1 MTRIPHRATFFTALV
16 VLACS
21 VPFFNDRFVSQ
32 RPANSNAQ
40 AKQEAIAHNN
50 LGIAYMNRQ
59 DERNALSEFEKAYS
73 LDPALYAARLNQAI
87 ALLNLERFPPAL
99 AILEEAAVREPRNP
113 RTWYNLGLIER
124 SLGHTQISVQNFERV
139 TALDPQDAD
148 TQYFLGQDYLSLN
161 QYGKAIAAFERALH
175 LDPFH
180 ASSEFALAQAY
191 ERSGHPEQARGQLI
205 RFQHLTETKLGKPMS
220 LTYGDQG
227 KYSLAEK
234 MSPGI
239 EPVPAQSQVHFVDV
253 TAQSGLPSRWAT
265 RPAKSRD
272 PAEDFGSGA
281 CVFDYDGDGKPD
293 IFLGNDGTGHAALYH
308 NLGDGQFANVIS
320 QSGIDLP
327 GPAIG
332 CTAGD
337 FDNDGHPG
345 LAVSYRGGVALF
357 QNEGDGT
364 FKNVTSESGINVTG
378 VPLGLTFVD
387 YDQDGDLDLYV
398 SRGSNSSPSLA
409 GPSSNELWRNNGNGA
424 FTNVTRE
431 TGLANPGGSWGA
443 TASDINNDRAVDFV
457 VASMHRPPAIYFNPR
472 EGAFRAAVP
481 WEPAMTSPAVGVVA
495 FDFNKDGWMDLAFTH
510 SRTPGISLWRNVD
523 GKKFTAVLL
532 PELGW
537 GRGWGLVTLDYDHDG
552 WIDIAAVG
560 TNSSGGHIVLLRNEG
575 AAGFRNVS
583 QDVGLDQI
591 RLTHPRSLVS
601 ADFFG
606 DGSSDLLVTQ
616 AGGPPVL
623 LRNMESNRNHWL
635 RLTLHGLVDNR
646 SAIGTKVQVFAG
658 TLRQKFEI
666 RAASGYLGQSDI
678 SLDVGLDSATKA
690 DIVRMLWPTGVLQ
703 DEINF
708 PVDGH
713 AAIEELD
720 RHGSSCPLLFSW
732 DGHHFKFIDDIL
744 GAGIVGHW
752 IAPRRRN
759 IPDPE
764 EYMKV
769 QGSDAQ
775 PRKGLLSF
783 RLLEPMEELDYL
795 DQVRLVAVDHPAG
808 VEVYSNSHFAMRPPF
823 PQFKVIAIR
832 RAHPPLGAW
841 DNYGRNELPVLLVRD
856 HRFVDGFQGL
866 SFAGL
871 AKMHWLEL
879 DLGEWNPHRPL
890 RLLMDGFTD
899 YFSAD
904 SLYAAR
910 QAGMKPIPPFVE
922 AQDSSGRW
930 HRVIQDM
937 GFPAG
942 LERSMVVDLTGKLPA
957 GTRRIRIVTNLKVYW
972 DRIRIDNSPL
982 DVPHRVINVP
992 LVEAKLD
999 FRGYPRYI
1007 EGKTSGDLSYVYD
1020 DISATGPYAQQSGN
1034 YTRYGDVLPLL
1045 THADE
1050 KYAIFGSGDE
1060 VALSFDPSLL
1070 PKLSHGWVRDYFFC
1084 ANGFDKDMDIYA
1096 AFGATVTPL
1105 PIHSLLSY
1113 PYPKGAGYPY
1123 DRSHVEYY
1131 LHYNTREVSGA
1142 PPRSYLFH
1150 YRPEQP

>member
-1 MTRIPHRATFFTALV
+1 
-16 VLACS
+16 
-21 VPFFNDRFVSQ
+21 
-32 RPANSNAQ
+32 
-40 AKQEAIAHNN
+40 
-50 LGIAYMNRQ
+50 MNRQ
-59 DERNALSEFEKAYS
+59 DERSALSEFEKAYS
-73 LDPALYAARLNQAI
+73 LDSGLDAARLNQAI
-87 ALLNLERFPPAL
+87 ALLNLERFSPAL
-99 AILEEAAVREPRNP
+99 AILEAAPKREPRNP
-113 RTWYNLGLIER
+113 RIWYNLGLIER
-124 SLGHTQISVQNFERV
+124 SLGHAQSSEQDFEQV
-139 TALDPQDAD
+139 AALDPQDAD
-148 TQYFLGQDYLSLN
+148 TRYFLGQDYLSLD
-161 QYGKAIAAFERALH
+161 QYGKAIAAFKRALH

-191 ERSGHPEQARGQLI
+191 ERSGHLKQAREHLI

-227 KYSLAEK
+227 KYSLAEEV
-234 MSPGI
+234 SPGI
-239 EPVPAQSQVHFVDV
+239 EPVPAQSRVHFVNV
-253 TAQSGLPSRWAT
+253 TTQSGLPSQWVT
-265 RPAKSRD
+265 RSAKLANPAQG
-272 PAEDFGSGA
+272 FGSGA

-293 IFLGNDGTGHAALYH
+293 IFLGDDGTGHVALYH
-308 NLGDGQFANVIS
+308 NLGDGKFANVTAH
-320 QSGIDLP
+320 SGIELS

-337 FDNDGHPG
+337 FDNDGRPG

-357 QNEGDGT
+357 RNEGHGT
-364 FKNVTSESGINVTG
+364 FKNVTSEASIKVSGA
-378 VPLGLTFVD
+378 PLGLTFVD

-398 SRGSNSSPSLA
+398 SRGPRPSSSLA
-409 GPSSNELWRNNGNGA
+409 GPSSNELWRNNGDGT

-457 VASMHRPPAIYFNPR
+457 VTSIHRPPAIYFNPR
-472 EGAFRAAVP
+472 EGVFRAAAP
-481 WEPAMTSPAVGVVA
+481 WTPMMAAPAIGVLA

-510 SRTPGISLWRNVD
+510 SGVPGISLWRNVD
-523 GKKFTAVLL
+523 GKKFAAVSL
-532 PELGW
+532 PKLGW
-537 GRGWGLVTLDYDHDG
+537 TRGWGLVALDYDDDG
-552 WIDIAAVG
+552 WIDLAAVG

-575 AAGFRNVS
+575 AAGFHNVS
-583 QDVGLDQI
+583 HDVGLDNV
-591 RLTHPRSLVS
+591 RLTHPRSLVV

-623 LRNMESNRNHWL
+623 LRNIGYGRNHWL

-666 RAASGYLGQSDI
+666 PAASGYLGQSDTSI
-678 SLDVGLDSATKA
+678 DVGLDSATKA

-708 PVDGH
+708 PVD
-713 AAIEELD
+713 ANARIEELD

-752 IAPRRRN
+752 LAPGRRN
-759 IPDPE
+759 VPDPE
-764 EYMKV
+764 EYIKV
-769 QGSDAQ
+769 NGSDAQ
-775 PRKGLLSF
+775 PRKGLLRF

-795 DQVRLVAVDHPAG
+795 DRVRLLAVDHPAG
-808 VEVYSNSHFAMRPPF
+808 VEVYPNAHFAIRPPF
-823 PQFKVIAIR
+823 PEFKVIASR
-832 RAHPPLGAW
+832 DAHPPLGAW
-841 DNYGRNELPVLLVRD
+841 DNHGRNVLSLLLVRD
-856 HRFVDGFQGL
+856 HHFVKGFPGL
-866 SFAGL
+866 PFAGF

-879 DLGEWNPHRPL
+879 DLGAWNAHRPL

-910 QAGMKPIPPFVE
+910 QAGVKPIPPYVE
-922 AQDSSGRW
+922 AQDSSGQWR
-930 HRVIQDM
+930 RVIQNM

-942 LERSMVVDLTGKLPA
+942 LERCMVVDLTGKLPA

-972 DRIRIDNSPL
+972 DRVRVDNSPL
-982 DVPHRVINVP
+982 DVPYRVVNVP
-992 LVEAKLD
+992 LVDAKLD

-1020 DISATGPYAQQSGN
+1020 DVSATGPYARQSGN

-1050 KYAIFGSGDE
+1050 EYVIFGSGEE
-1060 VALSFDPSLL
+1060 VAVSFDSSPL
-1070 PKLSHGWVRDYFFC
+1070 PELPHGWVRDYFFYG
-1084 ANGFDKDMDIYA
+1084 NGFDKDLDMYA
-1096 AFGATVTPL
+1096 AFGGTVTPL
-1105 PIHSLLSY
+1105 PIHALRSY
-1113 PYPKGAGYPY
+1113 PYPKGIGYPY
-1123 DRSHVEYY
+1123 DHSHVKYY
-1131 LHYNTREVSGA
+1131 LHYNTREVSGT

-1150 YRPEQP
+1150 YRAERP

>member
-1 MTRIPHRATFFTALV
+1 MTRVLHRATFFGALV
-16 VLACS
+16 VFAVS
-21 VPFFNDRFVSQ
+21 IPFFIGPFASR
-32 RPANSNAQ
+32 RPADSSAR
-40 AKQEAIAHNN
+40 AKQQAIAHDN

-73 LDPALYAARLNQAI
+73 LDPGLYAARLNQAI
-87 ALLNLERFPPAL
+87 ALLNLEKFPPAL
-99 AILEEAAVREPRNP
+99 EILEEAARREPRNP

-124 SLGHTQISVQNFERV
+124 SLGHAQISAQDFERV
-139 TALDPQDAD
+139 AALDPRDAD
-148 TQYFLGQDYLSLN
+148 TQYFLGQDYLSLD
-161 QYGKAIAAFERALH
+161 QYGKAIAAFERALR

-180 ASSEFALAQAY
+180 ASSVFALAQTY
-191 ERSGHPEQARGQLI
+191 ERSGHLQQAQAQLI

-227 KYSLAEK
+227 KYSLAEEI
-234 MSPGI
+234 SPGI
-239 EPVPAQSQVHFVDV
+239 ESVPAPIPVRFVDV
-253 TAQSGLPSRWAT
+253 TAQSGLPSRWAN
-265 RPAKSRD
+265 RSVKSQD

-308 NLGDGQFANVIS
+308 NLGGGKFANVTAN
-320 QSGIDLP
+320 SGIDLP

-337 FDNDGHPG
+337 FDNDSHPG
-345 LAVSYRGGVALF
+345 LAVSYRDGVALF

-364 FKNVTSESGINVTG
+364 FKNVTSEAGIKVMG
-378 VPLGLTFVD
+378 AALGLTFVD

-398 SRGSNSSPSLA
+398 SRGPGLSRSLA
-409 GPSSNELWRNNGNGA
+409 GPSSNELWRNNGNGT

-457 VASMHRPPAIYFNPR
+457 VTSIHRPPVIYFNPR
-472 EGAFRAAVP
+472 EGSFRAAAP
-481 WEPAMTSPAVGVVA
+481 WTPAMSAPAVGVLA

-510 SRTPGISLWRNVD
+510 SRAPGISLWRNID
-523 GKKFTAVLL
+523 GQKFAAVSL
-532 PELGW
+532 PHLGW
-537 GRGWGLVTLDYDHDG
+537 TRGWGLVALDYDHDG
-552 WIDIAAVG
+552 WIDLAAVG
-560 TNSSGGHIVLLRNEG
+560 TNSSGGHIALLRNEG
-575 AAGFRNVS
+575 SAGFRNVS
-583 QDVGLDQI
+583 HDVGLDNI
-591 RLTHPRSLVS
+591 RLTDPRSVVA

-606 DGSSDLLVTQ
+606 DGSIDLLITQ

-623 LRNMESNRNHWL
+623 LHNMNNDRNHWL
-635 RLTLHGLVDNR
+635 RLTLHGLVDNH
-646 SAIGTKVQVFAG
+646 SAIGTKVQIFAG
-658 TLRQKFEI
+658 TLRQKFEVP
-666 RAASGYLGQSDI
+666 AASGYLGQSDVSI
-678 SLDVGLDSATKA
+678 DVGLDSAAKP

-708 PVDGH
+708 AVD
-713 AAIEELD
+713 ANATIEELD
-720 RHGSSCPLLFSW
+720 RHGSSCPILFAW

-752 IAPRRRN
+752 IAPGRRN

-769 QGSDAQ
+769 KGSDAQ
-775 PRKGLLSF
+775 PRNGLLRF

-795 DQVRLVAVDHPAG
+795 DQIRLVAVDHPAG
-808 VEVYSNSHFAMRPPF
+808 VDVYSNARFAMRPPF
-823 PQFKVIAIR
+823 PQFKVIASR
-832 RAHPPLGAW
+832 EAHPPLGAW
-841 DNYGRNELPVLLVRD
+841 DNLGRNDLLLLSSRD
-856 HRFVDGFQGL
+856 HHFVESFQPL
-866 SFAGL
+866 PFAGF

-879 DLGEWNPHRPL
+879 DLGAWNPGRPL

-904 SLYAAR
+904 SLYAAQ
-910 QAGMKPIPPFVE
+910 QAGMKLIPPYVE
-922 AQDSSGRW
+922 AQDSSGHWR
-930 HRVIQDM
+930 RVVQDM

-942 LERSMVVDLTGKLPA
+942 LERSMVVYLTGKVKA

-982 DVPHRVINVP
+982 DVPYRVSNVP
-992 LVEAKLD
+992 LVGAKLD

-1007 EGKTSGDLSYVYD
+1007 DGKTSGDLSYIYD
-1020 DISATGPYAQQSGN
+1020 DVSATGPYARQSGN

-1045 THADE
+1045 TRADE
-1050 KYAIFGSGDE
+1050 KYVIFGSGEE
-1060 VALSFDPSLL
+1060 VAVSFDASLL
-1070 PKLSHGWVRDYFFC
+1070 PKLPPGWVRDYFFY
-1084 ANGFDKDMDIYA
+1084 ANGFDKDMDMYA
-1096 AFGATVTPL
+1096 AFGGTVAPL
-1105 PIHSLLSY
+1105 PIHTRLSY
-1113 PYPKGAGYPY
+1113 PYPRGIGYTY
-1123 DRSHVEYY
+1123 DRSHLEYY

-1142 PPRSYLFH
+1142 SPRSYLFN
-1150 YRPEQP
+1150 YRPTRP